1 MELLTTREAAA
12 YLRLS
17 ESRVRSLCRSGEIP
31 ALRLNGVG
39 RYRIPRSE
47 LLEHLEE
54 VTPRTDP
61 IPEPERQYASSGI
74 IREIERLVI

>member
-39 RYRIPRSE
+39 RFRIPKAE
-47 LLEHLEE
+47 LANAL
-54 VTPRTDP
+54 
-61 IPEPERQYASSGI
+61 
-74 IREIERLVI
+74 ERLRSDATPPTVDKPELEGVLL